1 MCKNHEGVFITH
13 SDTHVEYYI
22 CIYTHTHTLQ
32 CLLFAYC
39 QYLVIEF
46 VVHTC
51 LLFGPMYLLL
61 QVSTQ
66 TSVTGSSVVGRYG
79 KGAGARAGKGT
90 GTSVGKGRIGNGA
103 SKG

>member
-1 MCKNHEGVFITH
+1 MEGYSLHIVIH
-13 SDTHVEYYI
+13 MLNIIYE
-22 CIYTHTHTLQ
+22 YTHTHTLQ

-66 TSVTGSSVVGRYG
+66 TSVTGSSEVGRYG

>member
-1 MCKNHEGVFITH
+1 M
-13 SDTHVEYYI
+13 
-22 CIYTHTHTLQ
+22 
-32 CLLFAYC
+32 
-39 QYLVIEF
+39 
-46 VVHTC
+46 HTC

-66 TSVTGSSVVGRYG
+66 TSVTRSSVVGRYG